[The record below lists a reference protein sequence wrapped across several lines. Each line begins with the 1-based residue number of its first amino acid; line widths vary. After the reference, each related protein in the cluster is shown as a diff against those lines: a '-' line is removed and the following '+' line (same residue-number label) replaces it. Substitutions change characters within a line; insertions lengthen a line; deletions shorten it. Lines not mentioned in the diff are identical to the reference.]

1 MRFSL
6 PSIPTFRISW
16 GPEVPNPPSAPH
28 LDPNG
33 SPSRRPSAASSIAS
47 AFSGRTGSS
56 SAPKSPTTP
65 RPLPSIA
72 EVAQPMAARTV
83 RFQTSQARAINLSR
97 TEIQPPP
104 AVTPSPHPSPMTR
117 GPPQPVEDSHSDNSS
132 ITRAAS
138 LKNFAKSCLNKPE
151 LKTKVAILLVWS
163 IVFIVVLAIYLGL
176 FMNNK
181 LTSPP
186 LQIAL
191 ILITLMAAF
200 FFFHSMVRVCLALTR
215 PFSYPDEEAPR
226 TTETYSNPMFAGMIP
241 GQWGYA
247 QPSRPIQVYT
257 MPGQSGAAIE
267 REDDGAPKDLP
278 VPPPAYGF
286 WRQTVRVNPDQF
298 YWMRRSEAE
307 NVYRRASEDVSSNRS
322 SVLSSGT
329 RPPSYISRHG
339 GNPLG
344 SPLQVVSISE
354 EEPVLPTIPPAEPS
368 PLTARLPIR

>member
-1 MRFSL
+1 MPFAL

-16 GPEVPNPPSAPH
+16 GPEVPSPPAAPH

-33 SPSRRPSAASSIAS
+33 SHSRRPSAASSIAS
-47 AFSGRTGSS
+47 AFSSRTGTSS
-56 SAPKSPTTP
+56 VPKSPTTP

-72 EVAQPMAARTV
+72 EVAQPMAARSV
-83 RFQTSQARAINLSR
+83 AFQTSQATVVNLSR

-104 AVTPSPHPSPMTR
+104 PAVQSPHPSPMTR
-117 GPPQPVEDSHSDNSS
+117 NSPQPVEDNQSDNSS

-176 FMNNK
+176 FMNDK

-200 FFFHSMVRVCLALTR
+200 FFFHSLVRVCLAVAR

-226 TTETYSNPMFAGMIP
+226 TTETYTNPMFAGMTP

-247 QPSRPIQVYT
+247 QPVRPIQVRT
-257 MPGQSGAAIE
+257 MPGQSGAPVE

-278 VPPPAYGF
+278 PPPPAYGF
-286 WRQTVRVNPDQF
+286 YRQTVRVNPDQF

-307 NVYRRASEDVSSNRS
+307 NVYRRDSEDVRSNRS
-322 SVLSSGT
+322 SILSSGT
-329 RPPSYISRHG
+329 RPPSYVSRHG
-339 GNPLG
+339 NNPLG
-344 SPLQVVSISE
+344 SPLHVMSISE
-354 EEPVLPTIPPAEPS
+354 EPALPAIPPAEPS